1 MKILKTAFIIIL
13 IGILVYI
20 IIGLLTPPVSKE
32 VAIELDQ
39 SAEEIF
45 STLTDQ
51 SNMAKWVP
59 GLKSVK
65 QISGRPNTIGSVA
78 EFIFERDGIKIPIVV
93 KINDYKTN
101 ESMNLTLTHDKLI
114 SDVQIKVVPHGNGS
128 KLDISYKI
136 AGNSLMTKTAMPF
149 IKPLIKKYSEMD
161 LEELKT
167 LLQKSEVGNLRS
179 GI

>member
-39 SAEEIF
+39 SAEEVF

-51 SNMAKWVP
+51 SNMVKWVP

-65 QISGRPNTIGSVA
+65 QVSGRPNTIGSVS
-78 EFIFERDGIKIPIVV
+78 EFIFERDGIKIPILV
-93 KINDYKTN
+93 KIND
-101 ESMNLTLTHDKLI
+101 
-114 SDVQIKVVPHGNGS
+114 
-128 KLDISYKI
+128 
-136 AGNSLMTKTAMPF
+136 
-149 IKPLIKKYSEMD
+149 
-161 LEELKT
+161 
-167 LLQKSEVGNLRS
+167 
-179 GI
+179 